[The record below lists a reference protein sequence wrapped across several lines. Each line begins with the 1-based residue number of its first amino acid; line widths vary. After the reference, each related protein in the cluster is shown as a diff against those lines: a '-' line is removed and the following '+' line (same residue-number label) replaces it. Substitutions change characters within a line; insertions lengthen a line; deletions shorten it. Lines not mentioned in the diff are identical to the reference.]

1 MPATRKSSRLSGAGA
16 KQSTLSFNHRV
27 TKNVVAPG
35 KKDAVPASTPSSK
48 LAKGYVPESEP
59 ETADEVEEIHVE
71 AAKSEAEQRAAKISD
86 AAIARYWGGIEAG
99 RRAKAVHRK
108 HVEGLGTGEKVLRY
122 FDVSSQYGV
131 SYSSFLNCVGG
142 SVADRC
148 VAVHW
153 DHEDEALAAGGEVG
167 VEPACRGVGCAVE
180 GGGEGGK
187 GV

>member
-35 KKDAVPASTPSSK
+35 KKEVVSAAAPSSK
-48 LAKGYVPESEP
+48 LAKEYVPEP
-59 ETADEVEEIHVE
+59 EAETEVDEVEEITVE
-71 AAKSEAEQRAAKISD
+71 ADKSEAEQRAAKISD

-142 SVADRC
+142 GLLTGA
-148 VAVHW
+148 
-153 DHEDEALAAGGEVG
+153 
-167 VEPACRGVGCAVE
+167 
-180 GGGEGGK
+180 
-187 GV
+187 

>member
-1 MPATRKSSRLSGAGA
+1 MPATRKSSRLSAAGA

-35 KKDAVPASTPSSK
+35 KKEVVSTTAAVAPSSK
-48 LAKGYVPESEP
+48 LAKEYVPEP
-59 ETADEVEEIHVE
+59 EAETEVDEVEEIHVE
-71 AAKSEAEQRAAKISD
+71 AKKSEAEQRAAKISD

-131 SYSSFLNCVGG
+131 SYSSPFVCLLCWGR
-142 SVADRC
+142 VAD
-148 VAVHW
+148 
-153 DHEDEALAAGGEVG
+153 
-167 VEPACRGVGCAVE
+167 
-180 GGGEGGK
+180 
-187 GV
+187 